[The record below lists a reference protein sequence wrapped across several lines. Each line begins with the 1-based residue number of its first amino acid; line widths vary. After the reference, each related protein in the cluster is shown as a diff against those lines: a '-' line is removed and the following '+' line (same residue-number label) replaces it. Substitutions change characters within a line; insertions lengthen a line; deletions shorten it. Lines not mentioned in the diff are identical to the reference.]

1 MTLAEFKQSVRDRYP
16 EAFAMHREVLE
27 LLEPAIETPR
37 RQAALFD
44 LAVDMLF
51 VQAYKAHVSVLLLV
65 LHGHM
70 EDAATVARR
79 LLELA
84 AAMGYF
90 GLAPTPEAKTA
101 RVKRYLADMWTDL
114 PPEGQNLLP
123 NAAREFWHKIANGTP
138 RGALPKIQSIFS
150 ELGRQDT
157 YNDDYS
163 LLSRIAHGASS
174 DQIIA
179 FAADTVP
186 VRPLWH
192 LGTLLALASR
202 YFVAAALVWNDSFSL
217 IDQGKL
223 DALSEKVS
231 AWKRNPAPPPS
242 EAA

>member
-16 EAFAMHREVLE
+16 EALALHHETVT
-27 LLEPAIETPR
+27 LLEPAIGQPR
-37 RQAALFD
+37 RHADLLDPAL
-44 LAVDMLF
+44 DMLF
-51 VQAYKAHVSVLLLV
+51 LQAYKAHVSVLLLV

-70 EDAATVARR
+70 EDAATIARR

-84 AAMGYF
+84 AMMGYF
-90 GLAPTPEAKTA
+90 GLAPTAEDKTS
-101 RVKRYLADMWTDL
+101 RVKRYLADMWLDL
-114 PPEGQNLLP
+114 PPEAQNLLP
-123 NAAREFWHKIANGTP
+123 GAAKNFWHDIAEGAP
-138 RGALPKIQSIFS
+138 RGALPKMQSVFS

-157 YNDDYS
+157 YDDDYR

-192 LGTLLALASR
+192 LDTVLVVASR
-202 YFVAAALVWNDSFSL
+202 YFVATALVWNDTSHV
-217 IDQGKL
+217 IDQQAL
-223 DALSEKVS
+223 DALALKLN
-231 AWKRNPAPPPS
+231 AWKHNPRPPS